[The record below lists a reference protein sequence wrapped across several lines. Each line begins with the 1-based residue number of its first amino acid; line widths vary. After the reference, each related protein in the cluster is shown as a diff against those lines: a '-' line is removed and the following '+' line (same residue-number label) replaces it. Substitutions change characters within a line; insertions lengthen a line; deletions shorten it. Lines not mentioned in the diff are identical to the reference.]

1 MEADQEF
8 GEKETY
14 LHGPELR
21 TAQSDLHL
29 TCIGV
34 CYFVNRIFKQP

>member
-29 TCIGV
+29 TCSMLDELLYSPDIH
-34 CYFVNRIFKQP
+34 Q